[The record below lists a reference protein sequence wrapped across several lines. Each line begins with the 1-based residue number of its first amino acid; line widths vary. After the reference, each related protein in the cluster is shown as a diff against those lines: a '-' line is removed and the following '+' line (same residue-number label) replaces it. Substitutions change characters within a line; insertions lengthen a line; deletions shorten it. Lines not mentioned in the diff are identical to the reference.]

1 MSLARRLASF
11 STIPAASAL
20 IPFLVLP
27 VLAHAAGTGPWVAV
41 AVGQSI
47 GGFFALVVSLG
58 LNVVGPT
65 LVSLAPD
72 AERPELFATGTR
84 ARIAIAIPAALVAG
98 VIAALLAPG
107 DDAST
112 AAVMAAAI
120 TCGGLSSA
128 WYLIGLGRPLP
139 LIVFELLPRA
149 VATLIG
155 GAVILLGGPVIWYP
169 TLLLLAIAGG
179 VAAYAATVMK
189 PAAILR
195 GSWRESFSF
204 ARMHLAAAATE
215 TVSGAYTTLAVS
227 LVTAGTTAVQAAGYV
242 SGDKLFRMGQTVV
255 GAQGNALQ
263 GWVVEDARAHF
274 GARARKALL
283 LHAVLGMLGFA
294 AFALLGPW
302 LTTVL
307 FGEQA
312 VDRPTAIL
320 FGVAILSISL
330 TTSLGRH
337 VLVPLGRTRAIF
349 ASVVAGAVVGV
360 PLTLVLSSLW
370 GSVGGATGLASAE
383 VVVLLVQV
391 AYALTA
397 RKAVGR

>member
-11 STIPAASAL
+11 SAIPAASAL

-84 ARIAIAIPAALVAG
+84 ARVAIALPAALVAG

-112 AAVMAAAI
+112 AAVMAVAI

-155 GAVILLGGPVIWYP
+155 GAIILLGGPVIWYP

-179 VAAYAATVMK
+179 VAAYAATVMN
-189 PAAILR
+189 PAAILG
-195 GSWRESFSF
+195 GSWRESFAF

-274 GARARKALL
+274 GARARNALL
-283 LHAVLGMLGFA
+283 LHAALGMLGFA

-307 FGEQA
+307 FGDQA
-312 VDRPTAIL
+312 VDRATAIL
-320 FGVAILSISL
+320 FGVAILCISL

-349 ASVVAGAVVGV
+349 VSVVAGAIVGV

-370 GSVGGATGLASAE
+370 GSVGGAMGLATAE

-391 AYALTA
+391 GYAFTA
-397 RKAVGR
+397 RKVVGR